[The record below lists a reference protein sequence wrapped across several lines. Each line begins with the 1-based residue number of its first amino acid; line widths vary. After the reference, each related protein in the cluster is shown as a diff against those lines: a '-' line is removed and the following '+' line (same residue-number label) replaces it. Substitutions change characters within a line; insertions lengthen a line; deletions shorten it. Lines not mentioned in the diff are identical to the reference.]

1 MNKNKMNNL
10 FYRYNA
16 EILENAEGIKFYA
29 ILFIINVSKTLWMT
43 ICMYTTVIGRR
54 GRHQIKKAP
63 LNQQNRDLHA
73 QSEGMDK
80 RPIPAFFV
88 F

>member
-10 FYRYNA
+10 FYRHNA
-16 EILENAEGIKFYA
+16 EVLENAEGIKFYA
-29 ILFIINVSKTLWMT
+29 ILFIISVSKTLWMT
-43 ICMYTTVIGRR
+43 ICMYTTVIVRR
-54 GRHQIKKAP
+54 GRHQKKKRHP
-63 LNQQNRDLHA
+63 FLYA

-80 RPIPAFFV
+80 RSIPAFFV